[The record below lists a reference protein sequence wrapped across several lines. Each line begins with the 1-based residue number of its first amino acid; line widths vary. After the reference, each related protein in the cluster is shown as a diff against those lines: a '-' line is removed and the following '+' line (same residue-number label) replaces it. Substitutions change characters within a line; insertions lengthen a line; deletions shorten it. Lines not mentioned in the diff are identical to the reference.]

1 MAYGK
6 VILFGEHSVVYG
18 KNAIAL
24 LLKSV
29 KIEADIVYEYAFENE
44 HVKFI
49 KKNIIEKSNIKDRVY
64 IKIKSTIPSSRGL
77 GSSAALAVSIAMAFK
92 KRYNIS
98 DEIVKTIVFEAEK
111 WAHGNPSGIDLAVI
125 FNNQN
130 VLFNKKEGIKN
141 IDFHL
146 NAKLVISDSGIRGNT
161 KKAVSMVAKNY
172 NKFEKYI
179 EDLGKITD
187 DAIIALKNS
196 DLKMVGN
203 LMNLAQN
210 NLKLMNLSNDMIDEL
225 INVSKENSL
234 GSKMTGA
241 GLGGCIISLVENEK
255 KALELKKLL
264 IKKGAKK
271 VWLEDI

>member
-29 KIEADIVYEYAFENE
+29 KIEADIVYEYVFENE

-130 VLFNKKEGIKN
+130 VLFNKKEGIEN

-234 GSKMTGA
+234 GSKITGA